1 MKPRILLELVNI
13 GYYADHISENSSAEK
28 WDIHNLNIKFHAGER
43 VSFHFY
49 NEEQKHVLWRLFLRK
64 LKPKT
69 GSLIISTK
77 IHIYSD
83 EYLWEG
89 TDKKATILEN
99 MNSGIF
105 SKRPWF
111 GGKRKNLETLL
122 DRLNLNTRIKN
133 LPIDQLSREQ
143 AIRFWVLL
151 LVSANTKI
159 VLIDHLFS
167 QLDEVSFDFIQEWLA
182 SYSGII
188 VLFGEQKKYFDSVY
202 NLSKNKKLES
212 RNVFRSRLSFSSD
225 GIAKILV

>member
-1 MKPRILLELVNI
+1 MNPRVLLELVNI
-13 GYYADHISENSSAEK
+13 GYYADCFSEHSSAEK
-28 WDIHNLNIKFHAGER
+28 WDIHNLSIKFRAGER
-43 VSFHFY
+43 ASFHFY
-49 NEEQKHVLWRLFLRK
+49 NEEQKLVLWRLFLRK

-69 GSLIISTK
+69 GSLIISSK
-77 IHIYSD
+77 IHIHSD
-83 EYLWEG
+83 ECLWKG

-133 LPIDQLSREQ
+133 IPIDQLSKDQ
-143 AIRFWVLL
+143 AIRFWVLM

-167 QLDEVSFDFIQEWLA
+167 QLDEVSFEFIQEWLT

-188 VLFGEQKKYFDSVY
+188 VLFGEQKNYFNSVY
-202 NLSKNKKLES
+202 NLSKKRKLKS
-212 RNVFRSRLSFSSD
+212 RNVFRSRLSFSSN